1 MCDTLTEPQCRTEA
15 DANLRRIV
23 RFDLT
28 DLRLFLHTAEAGS
41 ITAGA
46 ERAHLTLASASA
58 RIRGMEDTLGVPL
71 LTRNRRGVETTAA
84 GRTLVHHARVVLQQ
98 MDRMRGELG
107 EYARGLKG
115 YVRLLSNTAA
125 MTEFLPE
132 TLSAFLAAH
141 PEVDVDLEELVS
153 HEIVEAIAQ
162 GRADIGIVND
172 AVDLSGLETFP
183 FRHDRLVLVTARDH
197 PLAERRELA
206 FVETLQEDFVGLTG
220 DNALQAYLAGHAARA
235 GHRLKYRVRLRS
247 FDAVCR
253 MVERNVGVGVI
264 PEHAA
269 IRLQRSMGIRRV
281 RLTDAWA
288 TRLLR
293 ICVRHFDDLPV
304 FARQLIEHLREA

>member
-1 MCDTLTEPQCRTEA
+1 M
-15 DANLRRIV
+15 

-46 ERAHLTLASASA
+46 ERVHLTLASASA

>member
-1 MCDTLTEPQCRTEA
+1 M
-15 DANLRRIV
+15 

-141 PEVDVDLEELVS
+141 PEVDIDLEELVS
-153 HEIVEAIAQ
+153 HEIVEAIVQ

-269 IRLQRSMGIRRV
+269 IRLERSMGIRRV

>member
-1 MCDTLTEPQCRTEA
+1 M
-15 DANLRRIV
+15 

-28 DLRLFLHTAEAGS
+28 DLRLFLHTAESGS

-58 RIRGMEDTLGVPL
+58 RIRGMEAALGVPL

-98 MDRMRGELG
+98 MERMRGELG

-115 YVRLLSNTAA
+115 HVRLLSNTAA

-132 TLSAFLAAH
+132 TLSAFLAQH
-141 PEVDVDLEELVS
+141 PEVDIDLEELVS
-153 HEIVEAIAQ
+153 HEIVEAVAQ

-197 PLAERRELA
+197 PLAARREIA
-206 FVETLQEDFVGLTG
+206 FVDALQEDFVGLTG

-253 MVERNVGVGVI
+253 MVERSVGVGVI

-281 RLTDAWA
+281 GLTDAWA

-293 ICVRHFDDLPV
+293 ICVRRFDDLPAY
-304 FARQLIEHLREA
+304 ARQLIEHLREA

>member
-1 MCDTLTEPQCRTEA
+1 M
-15 DANLRRIV
+15 

-141 PEVDVDLEELVS
+141 PEVDIDLEELVS

-197 PLAERRELA
+197 PLADRRELA

>member
-1 MCDTLTEPQCRTEA
+1 MPI
-15 DANLRRIV
+15 LRWIV

-28 DLRLFLHTAEAGS
+28 DLRLFLLTAEAGS

-206 FVETLQEDFVGLTG
+206 FVQTLQEDFVGLTG

-281 RLTDAWA
+281 RLTDPWA

>member
-1 MCDTLTEPQCRTEA
+1 M
-15 DANLRRIV
+15 

-71 LTRNRRGVETTAA
+71 LTRKRRGVETTAA

>member
-1 MCDTLTEPQCRTEA
+1 MPI
-15 DANLRRIV
+15 LRCIV

>member
-1 MCDTLTEPQCRTEA
+1 MKLRLVPL
-15 DANLRRIV
+15 LRRIV

-28 DLRLFLHTAEAGS
+28 DLRLFLYTAEAGS

-46 ERAHLTLASASA
+46 ERSHLTLASASA

-84 GRTLVHHARVVLQQ
+84 GRTLMHHARVVLQQ

-141 PEVDVDLEELVS
+141 PEVDIDLEELVS

-162 GRADIGIVND
+162 GRADVGIVND

-235 GHRLKYRVRLRS
+235 GCRLKYRVRLRS

-293 ICVRHFDDLPV
+293 ICVRRFDDLPV

>member
-1 MCDTLTEPQCRTEA
+1 MPI
-15 DANLRRIV
+15 LRCIV

-141 PEVDVDLEELVS
+141 PEVDIDLEELVS

-304 FARQLIEHLREA
+304 FARQLIEHLRDA

>member
-1 MCDTLTEPQCRTEA
+1 M
-15 DANLRRIV
+15 

-71 LTRNRRGVETTAA
+71 LTRNRRGVDTTAA

-141 PEVDVDLEELVS
+141 PEVDIDLEELVS

>member
-1 MCDTLTEPQCRTEA
+1 MPI
-15 DANLRRIV
+15 LRCIV

-98 MDRMRGELG
+98 MDRMRGELS

-141 PEVDVDLEELVS
+141 PEVDIDLEELVS

-197 PLAERRELA
+197 PLADRRELA

>member
-1 MCDTLTEPQCRTEA
+1 M
-15 DANLRRIV
+15 

-28 DLRLFLHTAEAGS
+28 DLRLFLHTAESGS

-58 RIRGMEDTLGVPL
+58 RIRGMEAALGVPL

-98 MDRMRGELG
+98 MERMRGELG

-115 YVRLLSNTAA
+115 HVRLLSNTAA

-132 TLSAFLAAH
+132 TLSAFLAQH
-141 PEVDVDLEELVS
+141 PEVDIDLEELVS
-153 HEIVEAIAQ
+153 HEIVEAVAQ

-197 PLAERRELA
+197 PLAARREIA
-206 FVETLQEDFVGLTG
+206 FVDALQEDFVGLTG

-253 MVERNVGVGVI
+253 MVERSVGVG
-264 PEHAA
+264 
-269 IRLQRSMGIRRV
+269 
-281 RLTDAWA
+281 
-288 TRLLR
+288 
-293 ICVRHFDDLPV
+293 
-304 FARQLIEHLREA
+304 

>member
-1 MCDTLTEPQCRTEA
+1 MPI
-15 DANLRRIV
+15 LRWIV

-28 DLRLFLHTAEAGS
+28 DLRLFLLTAEAGS

-269 IRLQRSMGIRRV
+269 IRLQRSMGIRRL
-281 RLTDAWA
+281 RLTDPWA

>member
-1 MCDTLTEPQCRTEA
+1 
-15 DANLRRIV
+15 V

>member
-1 MCDTLTEPQCRTEA
+1 MRG
-15 DANLRRIV
+15 IV

-132 TLSAFLAAH
+132 TLSAFLAVH
-141 PEVDVDLEELVS
+141 PEVDIDLEELVS

-183 FRHDRLVLVTARDH
+183 FRHDRIVLVTARDH

>member
-1 MCDTLTEPQCRTEA
+1 M
-15 DANLRRIV
+15 

-98 MDRMRGELG
+98 MDRMRGELS

-141 PEVDVDLEELVS
+141 PEVDIDLEELVS

-197 PLAERRELA
+197 PLADRRELA

-293 ICVRHFDDLPV
+293 ICVRHFGDLPV

>member
-1 MCDTLTEPQCRTEA
+1 MPI
-15 DANLRRIV
+15 LRCIV

-141 PEVDVDLEELVS
+141 PEVDIDLEELVS

-293 ICVRHFDDLPV
+293 ICVRHFEDLPV

>member
-1 MCDTLTEPQCRTEA
+1 M
-15 DANLRRIV
+15 

-162 GRADIGIVND
+162 GRADIGIVSD

>member
-1 MCDTLTEPQCRTEA
+1 M
-15 DANLRRIV
+15 

-141 PEVDVDLEELVS
+141 PEVDIDLEELVS

-206 FVETLQEDFVGLTG
+206 FDETLQEDFVGLTG

>member
-1 MCDTLTEPQCRTEA
+1 M
-15 DANLRRIV
+15 

-141 PEVDVDLEELVS
+141 PEVDIDLEELVS

-293 ICVRHFDDLPV
+293 ICVRHFEDLPV

>member
-1 MCDTLTEPQCRTEA
+1 
-15 DANLRRIV
+15 
-23 RFDLT
+23 
-28 DLRLFLHTAEAGS
+28 
-41 ITAGA
+41 
-46 ERAHLTLASASA
+46 
-58 RIRGMEDTLGVPL
+58 MEDTLGVPL

-132 TLSAFLAAH
+132 TLSAFLAVH
-141 PEVDVDLEELVS
+141 PEVDIDLEELVS

-183 FRHDRLVLVTARDH
+183 FRHDRIVLVTARDH

>member
-1 MCDTLTEPQCRTEA
+1 MPI
-15 DANLRRIV
+15 LRCIV

-141 PEVDVDLEELVS
+141 PEVDIDLEELVS

-293 ICVRHFDDLPV
+293 ICVRHFDDLPA

>member
-1 MCDTLTEPQCRTEA
+1 M
-15 DANLRRIV
+15 

-141 PEVDVDLEELVS
+141 PEVDIDLEELVS
-153 HEIVEAIAQ
+153 HEIVEAIVQ

-197 PLAERRELA
+197 PLAQRCELA

-293 ICVRHFDDLPV
+293 ICVRHFDELPV

>member
-1 MCDTLTEPQCRTEA
+1 
-15 DANLRRIV
+15 V
-23 RFDLT
+23 RFDLI

-46 ERAHLTLASASA
+46 ERTHLTLASASA
-58 RIRGMEDTLGVPL
+58 RIRGMEAALGVPL
-71 LTRNRRGVETTAA
+71 LSRNRRGVETTAA
-84 GRTLVHHARVVLQQ
+84 GRTLAHHARVVLQQ
-98 MDRMRGELG
+98 MERMRGELG

-141 PEVDVDLEELVS
+141 PEVDIDLEELVS
-153 HEIVEAIAQ
+153 YEIVEAVAQ

-172 AVDLSGLETFP
+172 ADDLSGLETFP

-197 PLAERRELA
+197 PLAARREIA
-206 FVETLQEDFVGLTG
+206 FVDALQEDVVGLTG

-269 IRLQRSMGIRRV
+269 IRLQRSMAIRRV

-293 ICVRHFDDLPV
+293 ICVRRFDELPV
-304 FARQLIEHLREA
+304 YARQLIEHLREA

>member
-1 MCDTLTEPQCRTEA
+1 M
-15 DANLRRIV
+15 
-23 RFDLT
+23 RFDLV
-28 DLRLFLHTAEAGS
+28 DLQLFLHVVDAGS
-41 ITAGA
+41 ITGGA
-46 ERAHLTLASASA
+46 ARAHLALASSSE
-58 RIRGMEDTLGVPL
+58 RIQHMEAALGVPL
-71 LTRNRRGVETTAA
+71 LSRNRRGVETTAA
-84 GRTLVHHARVVLQQ
+84 GRTLAHHARVVLQQ
-98 MDRMRGELG
+98 MERMRGELG

-141 PEVDVDLEELVS
+141 PEVDIDLEELVS
-153 HEIVEAIAQ
+153 YEIVEAVAQ

-172 AVDLSGLETFP
+172 ADDLSGLETFP

-197 PLAERRELA
+197 PLAARREIA
-206 FVETLQEDFVGLTG
+206 FVDALQEDFVGLTG

-269 IRLQRSMGIRRV
+269 IRLQRSMAIRRV

-293 ICVRHFDDLPV
+293 ICVRRFDELPV
-304 FARQLIEHLREA
+304 YARQLIEHLREA

>member
-1 MCDTLTEPQCRTEA
+1 MPI
-15 DANLRRIV
+15 LRCIV

-98 MDRMRGELG
+98 MDRMRGELS

-141 PEVDVDLEELVS
+141 PEVDIDLEELVS

>member
-1 MCDTLTEPQCRTEA
+1 M
-15 DANLRRIV
+15 RRIV

>member
-1 MCDTLTEPQCRTEA
+1 MR
-15 DANLRRIV
+15 LRLATILRCIV

-304 FARQLIEHLREA
+304 FARQLIEHLRDA

>member
-1 MCDTLTEPQCRTEA
+1 M
-15 DANLRRIV
+15 

-58 RIRGMEDTLGVPL
+58 RIRGMEGTLGVPL

-141 PEVDVDLEELVS
+141 PEVDIDLEELVS

>member
-1 MCDTLTEPQCRTEA
+1 M
-15 DANLRRIV
+15 

>member
-1 MCDTLTEPQCRTEA
+1 M
-15 DANLRRIV
+15 

-141 PEVDVDLEELVS
+141 PEVDIDLEELVS

>member
-1 MCDTLTEPQCRTEA
+1 
-15 DANLRRIV
+15 V

-141 PEVDVDLEELVS
+141 PEVDIDLEELVS

-293 ICVRHFDDLPV
+293 ICVRHFEDLPV